1 MALDADTSDSM
12 IFPQPNLN
20 FPSHTH
26 LSRVILK
33 TTSRNVKHLSA
44 LMQRQPDTLVSIVSR
59 HILPCVQQ
67 VSDIRRKNTML
78 VWLLSQCDEHD
89 RELCTILS
97 STRFLL
103 SNVVGDCNMYKPSEL
118 FGPSDV
124 EVLKAFYR

>member
-26 LSRVILK
+26 LSRVTLK
-33 TTSRNVKHLSA
+33 TTSRNVKHLSV

-59 HILPCVQQ
+59 HILPWVQQ
-67 VSDIRRKNTML
+67 ASDIRRKNTMF
-78 VWLLSQCDEHD
+78 VWLLSQCDAND
-89 RELCTILS
+89 RELCVILS

-103 SNVVGDCNMYKPSEL
+103 SSVVGD
-118 FGPSDV
+118 
-124 EVLKAFYR
+124 

>member
-26 LSRVILK
+26 LSRVTLK

-44 LMQRQPDTLVSIVSR
+44 LMQRQPDTLVSIVSQ
-59 HILPCVQQ
+59 HILPWVQQ
-67 VSDIRRKNTML
+67 ASDIRHKNTML
-78 VWLLSQCDEHD
+78 VWLLSQCDAND

-103 SNVVGDCNMYKPSEL
+103 SSVVGD
-118 FGPSDV
+118 
-124 EVLKAFYR
+124 